1 MLLIDWVTIILFRR
15 ENARN
20 EVAEDRLEQGAAAT
34 RGHLDSASEQCRVI
48 LLFLLSL
55 VMAYFMA
62 WVLDAAFL
70 FVEGGALD
78 PAAFSNSSSSRKT
91 GAPASGQGAPGC
103 SGGLDDAVAGSIG
116 GVVGVVVMLV
126 LFALIQLCRHFGWI
140 SEQQAGKKILRGLF
154 FKFKSRCVFTC
165 SKCFYLI

>member
-1 MLLIDWVTIILFRR
+1 MGDNKLFCR

-34 RGHLDSASEQCRVI
+34 RGHFDSASEQCRVI

-78 PAAFSNSSSSRKT
+78 PAAFSNSSSSRKP
-91 GAPASGQGAPGC
+91 GAPASGQDAPGC
-103 SGGLDDAVAGSIG
+103 SGGLDDTVAGSIG
-116 GVVGVVVMLV
+116 GVVGVVLMLV

-140 SEQQAGKKILRGLF
+140 SEQQAGKKILRCLF
-154 FKFKSRCVFTC
+154 ISFNSSCVLLVVIV
-165 SKCFYLI
+165 FYLI